1 MSDQLNQANSRAAG
15 ISAADTSGDETGS
28 RRDFLRAGAGL
39 VGAAAVA
46 PMFSASA
53 QAQGGDAELAR
64 VLGERRI
71 LIKGGVVL
79 SLDRAV
85 GDFAQ
90 ADVLIEDGK
99 IREVRPGVVADAA
112 AVVDAANRIVI
123 PGFIDTHHH
132 FYQGIQRNIAGTL
145 TAVYQPADVYAGEL
159 VTALG
164 MIEHGTTTAVDTSQ
178 VQHTPEHTDAGIH
191 ALQES

>member
-1 MSDQLNQANSRAAG
+1 MSDQLNEANSHAAG
-15 ISAADTSGDETGS
+15 SSAADASGDETSS

-39 VGAAAVA
+39 VGAAAAA
-46 PMFSASA
+46 PMFSATA

-79 SLDRAV
+79 SLDREV

-99 IREVRPGVVADAA
+99 IREVRPDVTAADA

-123 PGFIDTHHH
+123 PGFID
-132 FYQGIQRNIAGTL
+132 
-145 TAVYQPADVYAGEL
+145 
-159 VTALG
+159 
-164 MIEHGTTTAVDTSQ
+164 
-178 VQHTPEHTDAGIH
+178 
-191 ALQES
+191 